1 VSKLSE
7 LGNSLI
13 TSEKLSSLISG
24 FLLFFEKSRYL
35 GIFFLMALE
44 STVFPVPSEL
54 VIPPAGYLASQ
65 GKLSLILVILAGTI
79 GSLAGALVNYFVSL
93 KIGRPAVLKFL
104 KRYGKYFLLSEKSFY
119 KVEKFWDNHG
129 HISTFVGRLLPGVR
143 HLISIPA
150 GLSRMNLGFF
160 CIYTGLGA
168 GLWVSFLA
176 ICGYFFGK
184 NQELLKTYLHKGSWF
199 LILLCILIVVS
210 YIAIKKSSK
219 IKKKWFKIEEKEV

>member
-1 VSKLSE
+1 
-7 LGNSLI
+7 
-13 TSEKLSSLISG
+13 
-24 FLLFFEKSRYL
+24 
-35 GIFFLMALE
+35 MALE

-79 GSLAGALVNYFVSL
+79 GSIAGALINYFISL
-93 KIGRPAVLKFL
+93 KIGRPAILKFL
-104 KRYGKYFLLSEKSFY
+104 ENYGKYLLLNEKAFY
-119 KVEKFWDNHG
+119 KVEKFWENHG

-150 GLSRMNLGFF
+150 GLSRMNPGLF

-184 NQELLKTYLHKGSWF
+184 NQELLKTYLHKGSYGIF
-199 LILLCILIVVS
+199 LFSFILITI
-210 YIAIKKSSK
+210 YIFFKKNS
-219 IKKKWFKIEEKEV
+219 V